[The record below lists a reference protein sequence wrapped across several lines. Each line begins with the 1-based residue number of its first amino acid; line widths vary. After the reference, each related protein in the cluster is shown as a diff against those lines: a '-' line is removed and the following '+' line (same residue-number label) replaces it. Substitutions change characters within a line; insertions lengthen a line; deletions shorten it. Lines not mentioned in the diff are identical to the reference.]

1 MKIFGVSILNSFIF
15 CKTYMLKGLNTLY
28 STLMR

>member
-1 MKIFGVSILNSFIF
+1 MKIFGVNILISFMF